1 MFEHALNPV
10 ILDLGP
16 LEIRW
21 YGVMWALAFLFVYWY
36 VKRSA
41 RQKLIRLSDDD
52 VDWLMVWLLAG
63 IIIGARLF
71 EVLVWEPGYYLANP
85 YEIIAI
91 WHGGLSFHGGLIG
104 GLIAGY
110 LFARRRK
117 ISFLNLC
124 DVCIV
129 PIALGQAFG
138 RIGNFINGELW
149 GRIASVP
156 WAVKFPGAEGYR
168 HPSQLYE
175 AVYDV
180 VIFVIL
186 LGLHKRKMP
195 NGALL
200 SIFLML
206 YSVCRFVTEYFREP
220 TAFVGPLTM
229 GQALNIPMFIAGVI
243 LFFYAKRKS

>member
-1 MFEHALNPV
+1 MFEHTLNPV
-10 ILDLGP
+10 ILDIGP

-36 VKRSA
+36 VRRSA

-63 IIIGARLF
+63 IIIGARIF
-71 EVLVWEPGYYLANP
+71 EVFVYDWAYYAANP
-85 YEIIAI
+85 SEIIAI

-149 GRIASVP
+149 GRITSIP

-180 VIFVIL
+180 LIFIIL

-229 GQALNIPMFIAGVI
+229 GQALNIPMFIAGAI